1 MTKDEHG
8 ALAVALWNLV
18 DPGSQG
24 GEETIDLVFRHV
36 PANAQVTIQRVDDE
50 HGNVLPRYAAMGS
63 PVDPTPVQVSQLNRE
78 TALGAPEQTKLH
90 NGKLTLHL
98 SPNSLFLIKV
108 QP

>member
-50 HGNVLPRYAAMGS
+50 HGNVLPRYAAMGR
-63 PVDPTPVQVSQLNRE
+63 PRNPTPDQGMELNRE
-78 TALGAPEQTKLH
+78 TALPPPQPAQLSGGRLE
-90 NGKLTLHL
+90 LHL
-98 SPNSLFLIKV
+98 TPNALVLV
-108 QP
+108 RMQP